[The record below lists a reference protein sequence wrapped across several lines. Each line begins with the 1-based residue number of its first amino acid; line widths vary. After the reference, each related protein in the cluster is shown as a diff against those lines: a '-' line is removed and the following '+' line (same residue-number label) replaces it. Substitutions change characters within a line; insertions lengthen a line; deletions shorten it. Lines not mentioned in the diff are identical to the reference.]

1 MENAIDTRKVN
12 RSLFAYRVVDIHND
26 EFGFAQ
32 DNVIYTYVTDSDSKS
47 KGTPWLRMQKT
58 GETGKD
64 RRKYFLFFGDETEYS
79 AIVDKH
85 NDIYDLEHNYVASL
99 VRSKFIIILF
109 LFIAGIIL
117 LTGLAMYLGG
127 SMIMNTTS
135 PFSEDK
141 TIHLD
146 DGDDRGGKGSE
157 TVDIDIF
164 EPINE
169 QVIDERKAPINDA
182 KNDIDDIKNKPV
194 DIDNLADARQAAIDA
209 IKRAAELAKKAI
221 DETEDLTPAQKR
233 ELKARIDDEADSA
246 IKNIEEASTLKEI
259 NDARDK
265 GLDEIQDVLDD
276 GIAQAFVNRY
286 CSGDDNDPYDKKDDK
301 ITKENANQVISG
313 QREYDNL
320 TNKQREKV
328 NKIIYLPTDPED
340 KNGYDRGEDTYK
352 NYPEMLRD
360 AKEALREPE
369 AHGSLLPKKA
379 QEYLVWP
386 GAEGRFVFY
395 VQNDGDK
402 FLNYDLLFREANPDN
417 VPLRFKVIVRADTDE
432 YLVGGPG
439 DNWGDSAAL
448 NDATRVIE
456 PGEIVQYRIEWQWPD
471 DGTQDARDTE
481 MGISARAQT
490 IQYVLQA
497 EVRFEEIV

>member
-109 LFIAGIIL
+109 LFIAGVIL

-276 GIAQAFVNRY
+276 AMAQAFVNRY
-286 CSGDDNDPYDKKDDK
+286 CSGDDNDPYDRRDDRVSDDNKDQ
-301 ITKENANQVISG
+301 IISG
-313 QREYDNL
+313 ESAYHDL
-320 TNKQREKV
+320 TDKQREKV
-328 NKIIYLPTDPED
+328 NKIIYTPTSPENA
-340 KNGYDRGEDTYK
+340 KGYEKGEDTYR
-352 NYPEMLRD
+352 NYPAMLRD
-360 AKEALREPE
+360 AK
-369 AHGSLLPKKA
+369 GPKFFTKNN
-379 QEYLVWP
+379 QERLVWP
-386 GAEGRFVFY
+386 GASGEFVFY
-395 VQNDGDK
+395 VQNDTSNV
-402 FLNYDLLFREANPDN
+402 FEYELQFREANPDN
-417 VPLRFKVIVRADTDE
+417 VPLHFKVIIVNNDVDE
-432 YLVGGPG
+432 YIVGGPG
-439 DNWGDSAAL
+439 DNWADSAAL
-448 NDATRVIE
+448 RDIKRIIE
-456 PGEIVQYRIEWQWPD
+456 PDRPIQYKIIWEWPD
-471 DGTQDARDTE
+471 DGTQDARDTD
-481 MGISARAQT
+481 MGISARSQT
-490 IQYVLQA
+490 IRYVLQA
-497 EVRFEEIV
+497 EVRFEDVF